1 MAALSNIYIDQ
12 GSDFSTIISLT
23 DSNGDV
29 LILTGYSAIAQIR
42 KTHGS
47 TTIAGTFGTA
57 LTPATGQLTLTLTD
71 VITAAMD
78 SGRYVYD
85 VLLTDASGDKT
96 RVLEGQ
102 AILTPGV
109 SRTA

>member
-12 GSDFSTIISLT
+12 GSDFTSVITLT
-23 DSNGDV
+23 DSNSDA
-29 LILTGYSAIAQIR
+29 LNLTGYSALAQIR
-42 KTHGS
+42 KSHGS
-47 TTIAGTFGTA
+47 TTIAATFGTA
-57 LTPATGQLTLTLTD
+57 LTTTTGQLTMTLADT
-71 VITAAMD
+71 ITAAMD

-85 VLLTDASGDKT
+85 VLLTDGSGDKT

-109 SRTA
+109 SKV

>member
-12 GSDFSTIISLT
+12 GADFQTVISLT

-29 LILTGYSAIAQIR
+29 LDLTGYTALAQIR
-42 KTHGS
+42 KTYGS
-47 TTIAGTFGTA
+47 TTIAATFTTV
-57 LTPATGQLTLTLTD
+57 LTTDSGQLTMSLTD
-71 VITAAMD
+71 VVTAAMD

-85 VLLTDASGDKT
+85 VLLTDGSGDKT

-109 SRTA
+109 SKV

>member
-12 GSDFSTIISLT
+12 GADFTTVISLT
-23 DSNGDV
+23 DSNNEA
-29 LILTGYSAIAQIR
+29 LNLTGYSALAQIR
-42 KTHGS
+42 KTYGS
-47 TTIAGTFGTA
+47 TTISATFGTA
-57 LTPATGQLTLTLTD
+57 LTTTTGQLTMTLADT
-71 VITAAMD
+71 ITAAMD

-85 VLLTDASGDKT
+85 VLLTDGSGDKT

-109 SRTA
+109 SKV

>member
-12 GSDFSTIISLT
+12 GSDFTTIISLT
-23 DSNGDV
+23 DSNGDA
-29 LILTGYSAIAQIR
+29 LNLTGYSALAQIR
-42 KTHGS
+42 KTYAS
-47 TTIAGTFGTA
+47 TTIAGTFTTS
-57 LTPATGQLTLTLTD
+57 LTTDSGQLTLSLTD
-71 VITAAMD
+71 VITAAMT

-102 AILTPGV
+102 ATLTPGV
-109 SRTA
+109 SRV

>member
-12 GSDFSTIISLT
+12 GADFTTVISLT
-23 DSNGDV
+23 DSNNDA
-29 LILTGYSAIAQIR
+29 LNLTGYSALAQIR
-42 KTHGS
+42 KTYGS
-47 TTIAGTFGTA
+47 TTIAATFGA
-57 LTPATGQLTLTLTD
+57 VLTTDSCQLTLTLTD
-71 VITAAMD
+71 TVTAAMT

-85 VLLTDASGDKT
+85 VLLTDGSGDKT

-109 SRTA
+109 SKL

>member
-12 GSDFSTIISLT
+12 GSDFTTTISLT
-23 DSNGDV
+23 DSNGDILV
-29 LILTGYSAIAQIR
+29 LTGYSALAQIR
-42 KTHGS
+42 KSHGS
-47 TTIAGTFGTA
+47 TTIAATFGTA
-57 LTPATGQLTLTLTD
+57 LTTGSGQLTLTLADT
-71 VITAAMD
+71 VTAAMG

-85 VLLTDASGDKT
+85 VLLTDGSGDKT

-109 SRTA
+109 SKV

>member
-1 MAALSNIYIDQ
+1 MAALSNFYIDQ
-12 GSDFSTIISLT
+12 GSDFSTTVSLT

-29 LILTGYSAIAQIR
+29 LNLTGYSALAQIR

-47 TTIAGTFGTA
+47 TTIAGTFTTVLTA
-57 LTPATGQLTLTLTD
+57 DSGQLALSLTD
-71 VITAAMD
+71 TVTAAMD

-85 VLLTDASGDKT
+85 VLLTDGSGDKT

-109 SRTA
+109 SRV

>member
-12 GSDFSTIISLT
+12 GSDFQTVISLT
-23 DSNGDV
+23 DSNSDA
-29 LILTGYSAIAQIR
+29 LNLTGYTALAQIR

-47 TTIAGTFGTA
+47 STIAATFGTT
-57 LTPATGQLTLTLTD
+57 LTTNTGQVTLTLTD
-71 VITAAMD
+71 TVTAAMG

-85 VLLTDASGDKT
+85 VLLTDGSGDKT

-109 SRTA
+109 SRV

>member
-12 GSDFSTIISLT
+12 GADFQTVISVT
-23 DSNGDV
+23 DSNNDA
-29 LILTGYSAIAQIR
+29 LNLTGYSAIAQIR

-47 TTIAGTFGTA
+47 TTIAATFGTA
-57 LTPATGQLTLTLTD
+57 LTTTTGQVTLTLADT
-71 VITAAMD
+71 VTAAMG

-85 VLLTDASGDKT
+85 VLLTDGSGDKT

-109 SRTA
+109 SKV

>member
-12 GSDFSTIISLT
+12 GSDFETTISLT

-29 LILTGYSAIAQIR
+29 LNLTGYTALAQIR
-42 KTHGS
+42 KTYGS
-47 TTIAGTFGTA
+47 TTIASTFGVA
-57 LTPATGQLTLTLTD
+57 LTADAGQLTMTLADT
-71 VITAAMD
+71 ITAAMD

-85 VLLTDASGDKT
+85 VLLTDGSGDKT

-109 SRTA
+109 SRTS

>member
-12 GSDFSTIISLT
+12 GSDFTTTISLT
-23 DSNGDV
+23 DSNGDILV
-29 LILTGYSAIAQIR
+29 LTGYSVLAQIR
-42 KTHGS
+42 KTYGS
-47 TTIAGTFGTA
+47 TTIAATFTTA
-57 LTPATGQLTLTLTD
+57 LSADSGQLTLSLADTVT
-71 VITAAMD
+71 TGMD

-102 AILTPGV
+102 AVLTPSV
-109 SRTA
+109 SRS

>member
-12 GSDFSTIISLT
+12 GADFTTVISLT
-23 DSNGDV
+23 DSNNDA
-29 LILTGYSAIAQIR
+29 LNLTGYSAIAQIR
-42 KTHGS
+42 KTYGS
-47 TTIAGTFGTA
+47 TTIAATFGTA
-57 LTPATGQLTLTLTD
+57 LTTTTGQVTLSLTD

-109 SRTA
+109 SRA

>member
-1 MAALSNIYIDQ
+1 M
-12 GSDFSTIISLT
+12 
-23 DSNGDV
+23 
-29 LILTGYSAIAQIR
+29 
-42 KTHGS
+42 
-47 TTIAGTFGTA
+47 TTN
-57 LTPATGQLTLTLTD
+57 TGQLTLTLTD

-102 AILTPGV
+102 AVLTPGV
-109 SRTA
+109 SRV

>member
-29 LILTGYSAIAQIR
+29 LVLTGYSALAQIR
-42 KTHGS
+42 KTYGS
-47 TTIAGTFGTA
+47 TTIAGTFTTSLSA
-57 LTPATGQLTLTLTD
+57 DSGQLTLSLADT
-71 VITAAMD
+71 VTAAMD

-85 VLLTDASGDKT
+85 VLLTDGSGDKT

-109 SRTA
+109 SR